1 MKLPEKSKRTEF
13 RELAGGEQKN
23 GARGEAAEAPYP
35 PAHLALHISSM
46 WLEFRELAGG
56 EQEKNGAGG
65 EAAEAP
71 YPPAHLAL
79 RFSSMW
85 LAICIL

>member
-35 PAHLALHISSM
+35 PAHLAL
-46 WLEFRELAGG
+46 
-56 EQEKNGAGG
+56 
-65 EAAEAP
+65 
-71 YPPAHLAL
+71 